1 MHKGGVPER
10 EGVAGGV
17 PELER
22 VAVAVGVPELER
34 VAVAVGVGDSEE
46 EGVLKMEGVKVA
58 VKDAPLPPVPE
69 LPPPAPPP
77 PVMAMLN
84 VHAKPPPQYEVPL
97 VSKPENPVA
106 SATGDPG
113 EGVADGEMHDAAS
126 AVEPAGH
133 AAGHPHAMGA
143 AAFAG
148 Q

>member
-22 VAVAVGVPELER
+22 VAVAVG
-34 VAVAVGVGDSEE
+34 
-46 EGVLKMEGVKVA
+46 
-58 VKDAPLPPVPE
+58 
-69 LPPPAPPP
+69 
-77 PVMAMLN
+77 
-84 VHAKPPPQYEVPL
+84 
-97 VSKPENPVA
+97 
-106 SATGDPG
+106 TGGPG

>member
-1 MHKGGVPER
+1 MAVE
-10 EGVAGGV
+10 VYS
-17 PELER
+17 
-22 VAVAVGVPELER
+22 AVAPPPAACGYPPPIPTFTVKML
-34 VAVAVGVGDSEE
+34 AV
-46 EGVLKMEGVKVA
+46 VKVA

-97 VSKPENPVA
+97 VSAPENPVA
-106 SATGDPG
+106 SATGGSG

-143 AAFAG
+143 TAFAG